1 MACQNCDVSHSRCTS
16 DGLAGTSPSPTATM
30 SWCAPMA
37 SANPVPA
44 WTGLPIMTLWHAP
57 QRATGGHFG
66 HWRNVIPGQRSG
78 WRGASSATARWPKTS
93 CRMRSCASGS
103 TRRAGGPRLH
113 SAPGSI
119 ASWSTFA
126 STRSA
131 VRATCRSMPPSRLP
145 MLRPAAGRTASA
157 RRARQATRGGHRRA
171 ARASARRRRAHLSG
185 RAQQCGGRGGAR
197 YLRVERRD
205 IAGSRQR
212 ERCAPHSSRDQE

>member
-1 MACQNCDVSHSRCTS
+1 MACQNCDVSHSHGAS
-16 DGLAGTSPSPTATM
+16 DGLAGTSLSPCRHNAP
-30 SWCAPMA
+30 WCAPGTTA
-37 SANPVPA
+37 ELAPR
-44 WTGLPIMTLWHAP
+44 WTGLPIMTSWRAP

-66 HWRNVIPGQRSG
+66 HWRNVIRGQRSG

-131 VRATCRSMPPSRLP
+131 VRPTCRSMPPSRLP
-145 MLRPAAGRTASA
+145 MPDLPPDEQLRT
-157 RRARQATRGGHRRA
+157 RRARQAPRRGHRRA

-197 YLRVERRD
+197 YLRFERRD
-205 IAGSRQR
+205 IAGSRQANAAHR
-212 ERCAPHSSRDQE
+212 LRVDI